1 MEAGRLCAL
10 LMQFPWSFRNEPDN
24 RFICGACATALPITR
39 RWSRCGTPAGSSPMC
54 WMNSRS
60 PAWGLSNIDQPL
72 FHRSV
77 KPAALTTSSIGY
89 VRLHGRNYQQW
100 FLKKAQVRARY
111 GYLYSP
117 QEFEPWVDRIRTV
130 AEDAEDTYANAQQR
144 NLLGWLPKPNQKGH
158 GLEVSFADCRR
169 L

>member
-1 MEAGRLCAL
+1 VARAAPVAWNHETHAAPSPGARSARAGPPGWIEPDVFDELAEAGV
-10 LMQFPWSFRNEPDN
+10 
-24 RFICGACATALPITR
+24 
-39 RWSRCGTPAGSSPMC
+39 
-54 WMNSRS
+54 
-60 PAWGLSNIDQPL
+60 GLSNIDQPL
-72 FHRSV
+72 FQRFV
-77 KPAALTTSSIGY
+77 KSAALTTSAIGY

>member
-1 MEAGRLCAL
+1 MFL
-10 LMQFPWSFRNEPDN
+10 
-24 RFICGACATALPITR
+24 
-39 RWSRCGTPAGSSPMC
+39 
-54 WMNSRS
+54 MNSLRRGV
-60 PAWGLSNIDQPL
+60 GLSNIDQPV
-72 FHRSV
+72 FHRFV
-77 KPAALTTSSIGY
+77 KSAALTTSAIGY
-89 VRLHGRNYQQW
+89 VRLHGGNYQQW